1 MSLSNLLSLEWNKFR
16 KLRLL
21 FYSFCLFAGY
31 FIFLLVFGT
40 INKSTQEF
48 HATLAVGMLKISVYF
63 TQLFVLPCYLYFLYL
78 FYQTEIEVSNFDRYK
93 LQKFPYVSVF
103 FLKVVLG
110 FTVSIVCT
118 FLTVFLLFFSQ
129 RLDIHLPIS
138 TLFNHL
144 IPLLLGQIIQVLF
157 AFSLFQFMKSNYVVL
172 LFLFLFSLLSSF
184 DLPYNLFYFVSKA
197 INVQTFQGEIYSFVP
212 YMKVGASGLFL
223 VVLSLLLVAFK
234 TKRV

>member
-63 TQLFVLPCYLYFLYL
+63 TQLFVLPCYFYFLYL
-78 FYQTEIEVSNFDRYK
+78 FYQTEIEISNFERYK
-93 LQKFPYVSVF
+93 LRKFPYVSVF

-110 FTVSIVCT
+110 FTVSITCT
-118 FLTVFLLFFSQ
+118 FLSVFLLFFTQ

-138 TLFNHL
+138 TLFDHL

-157 AFSLFQFMKSNYVVL
+157 AFSLFQFIKSNYVVL

-212 YMKVGASGLFL
+212 YMKVGTSGLFL
-223 VVLSLLLVAFK
+223 VVFSLLLVILK
-234 TKRV
+234 TKRI